1 MTSPGSK
8 LRELIAR
15 PNLVE
20 AIGVHDAISARLVE
34 QAGFECVYA
43 GGSAAGLATFAI
55 PDLGIIT
62 MSELV
67 EHMRH
72 VSAAV
77 SVPVIADLDDG
88 GGNPVRVRRTVR
100 NAIAAGVAGF
110 HIEDT
115 DFSGGK
121 HFAAADGSGLDLSR
135 DSLRPAKDFVH
146 CVTAAV
152 EARGD
157 DDTVIIARTDAAM
170 HSVDE
175 AIDRAGL
182 YSEAGADMVFLCWLT
197 LPDVAR
203 VTAAVKTPL
212 LYLHHDPSAAELDQL
227 EADGA
232 SLVFRPSLTWTV
244 GFKAVHDA
252 LAEIRRTRELQGFEG
267 RKAVPTTRFD
277 AVKADEW
284 GDFARRHGMMD

>member
-15 PNLVE
+15 PKLVE

-43 GGSAAGLATFAI
+43 GGSAAGLASFAM

-62 MSELV
+62 MTELID
-67 EHMRH
+67 HMRR

-77 SVPVIADLDDG
+77 DVPVIADLDDG

-100 NAIAAGVAGF
+100 DAIAAGVAGF

-135 DSLRPAKDFVH
+135 DSLRPAKDFVRS
-146 CVTAAV
+146 VTAAV

-157 DDTVIIARTDAAM
+157 ADTVIIARTDAAM

-175 AIDRAGL
+175 AIDRAGM
-182 YSEAGADMVFLCWLT
+182 YAEAGADMVFCCWLQI
-197 LPDVAR
+197 PDVAR
-203 VTAAVKTPL
+203 VTAAVKAPL
-212 LYLHHDPSAAELDQL
+212 LFLSHDPSAADLRQL

-252 LAEIRRTRELQGFEG
+252 LAEIRARGELADFDG
-267 RKAVPTTRFD
+267 RKAVPTERFD

-284 GDFARRHGMMD
+284 GEFARRHGMRD